1 MKMRLGILFT
11 RWGWRVV
18 FLLFQKVMGPVSF
31 QWHIGPYW
39 QIRIKN
45 LCKRHAK
52 KNQEMY
58 QMYDVYQ
65 NG

>member
-1 MKMRLGILFT
+1 MYMRLGIVST

-18 FLLFQKVMGPVSF
+18 LLLFQKVMGPVSF
-31 QWHIGPYW
+31 NGILDLIGKYES
-39 QIRIKN
+39 RI
-45 LCKRHAK
+45 CVKRHAK